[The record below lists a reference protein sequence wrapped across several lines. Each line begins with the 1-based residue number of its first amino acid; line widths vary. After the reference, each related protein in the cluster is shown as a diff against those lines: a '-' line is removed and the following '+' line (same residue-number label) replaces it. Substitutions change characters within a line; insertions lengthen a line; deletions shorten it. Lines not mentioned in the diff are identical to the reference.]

1 MAVRTPAN
9 KGHTYPVETLTSQE
23 MQALLQACSHR
34 APTGIRNRALLALL
48 WRSGLRISEAL
59 ALYPRDLDPQQGSV
73 RVRRGKGGKA
83 RLVGLDPQAFAMVQR
98 WLDQRHGLG
107 LTGRAPVFCTLA
119 GKPLQTSYIRMLL
132 PRLARRAGID
142 KRVHAHG
149 LRHTHAAEL
158 AAERVPINQIQQQ
171 LGHAS
176 LATTSRYLGCS
187 DRSDFSIFPP
197 LQTGRATFTATGF
210 PAELSGWCPTRELLT
225 WLPITRRRE
234 TRPHR
239 PRACAIPTFSPHR

>member
-1 MAVRTPAN
+1 MAVRRPAN
-9 KGHTYPVETLTSQE
+9 QGHTYPVETLTSQE
-23 MQALLQACSHR
+23 VQALLQACSHR
-34 APTGIRNRALLALL
+34 APTGIRNRALLTLL

-107 LTGRAPVFCTLA
+107 LTGRAPVFCALA
-119 GKPLQTSYIRMLL
+119 GQPLQTSYIRTLL

-176 LATTSRYLGCS
+176 LATTSRYLDHIAPQTLLETLRQRAWH
-187 DRSDFSIFPP
+187 DRE
-197 LQTGRATFTATGF
+197 A
-210 PAELSGWCPTRELLT
+210 AEEL
-225 WLPITRRRE
+225 PGDRRE
-234 TRPHR
+234 RDAP
-239 PRACAIPTFSPHR
+239 A